1 MRATELAVLL
11 FILVSS
17 VAVVNA
23 TVGQAVGI
31 GLSNPAQDDVNHVGS
46 NVTKDV
52 QSGATDSGELSP
64 LGAFGM
70 LIDVVSLLPNV
81 DDYLIALVG
90 GEYGF
95 VVQWVVAPISLFIA
109 LVIVTVVART
119 RL

>member
-1 MRATELAVLL
+1 MRAPELAVLL

-23 TVGQAVGI
+23 TVGQEVGI
-31 GLSNPAQDDVNHVGS
+31 GMSNPAADDVDQVGT
-46 NVTKDV
+46 NVTDDV

-70 LIDVVSLLPNV
+70 LIDVLSLLPNV
-81 DDYLIALVG
+81 EGYLTALVG
-90 GEYGF
+90 SEYGF
-95 VVQWVVAPISLFIA
+95 IVQWAVAPVALFIA
-109 LVIVTVVART
+109 LVIVAVVARI

>member
-23 TVGQAVGI
+23 TVGQEVGI
-31 GLSNPAQDDVNHVGS
+31 GLSNPAQDDVDDVGS
-46 NVTKDV
+46 NVTDDV
-52 QSGATDSGELSP
+52 QSGSTDSGELSP
-64 LGAFGM
+64 LGAFGT
-70 LIDVVSLLPNV
+70 LIDVLSLLPNAEG
-81 DDYLIALVG
+81 YLTALVG
-90 GEYGF
+90 SEYAF
-95 VVQWVVAPISLFIA
+95 IIEWAAAPIALFIA